1 MSNNVRTQQVHTV
14 NSRNDGFRVKTIVEQ
29 SKDGQNIAVRLDV
42 DSLPVP
48 PRRYLAEF
56 CFVSRT
62 DDFINLFFCEKKLFN
77 DDMKT
82 CLTIRFPIDELED
95 ILPNIK
101 NQSEGISDS
110 DSYLLLDSS
119 MKNEPEQNVKLTANL
134 AFIAAS
140 GPEACIDFYHIS
152 AFSKQFLKVKQNE
165 LGVEPIVRVD
175 LTTSILDKLVNTLYY
190 FINIRKSE
198 GVIK

>member
-1 MSNNVRTQQVHTV
+1 MSHHVKNQQVHTV
-14 NSRNDGFRVKTIVEQ
+14 SSRNDGFRVKTIVEQ
-29 SKDGQNIAVRLDV
+29 SKDGQIAVRLDV

-101 NQSEGISDS
+101 SQSEGINDS
-110 DSYLLLDSS
+110 DSYLLLDGSV
-119 MKNEPEQNVKLTANL
+119 KNEPEQNVKLTANL

-175 LTTSILDKLVNTLYY
+175 LTTSTLDKLVNTLYY